1 MELLNKYKNGNCT
14 VEIYSDGTRIIE
26 WPDGEEM
33 KLDFPLNIDIRLM
46 TKCDFGYN
54 PTTGKSVCSFCH
66 ESARTDGKECDY
78 NALYEQL
85 KDLPAGMELAVGL
98 NDISSSNLIEFL
110 YKCRDTGWIVNGTIN
125 QGALAKK
132 SNIDILEQLIKF
144 NALKGVGISYR
155 PRMPKIP
162 QAVLNNPN
170 TVIHVIAGIDDFEG
184 VKSLANQGVKKIL
197 VLGEKDFG
205 FNKGNVDLTSESHKE
220 WKARIMELGKVFDII
235 SFDNLALEQLDI
247 KSKLPDSTWQEFYQ
261 GEHSFYINA
270 VDQYFA
276 PSSRSNFLKKGFG
289 ETNLFDYFKMLES
302 QLINVRDISH

>member
-78 NALYEQL
+78 DQLLSQL
-85 KDLPAGMELAVGL
+85 KHLPAGMELAIGINDFTEGL
-98 NDISSSNLIEFL
+98 EFFL
-110 YKCRDTGWIVNGTIN
+110 GRCKAYGFIVNGTVN

-132 SNIDILEQLIKF
+132 SNREWLARLIS
-144 NALKGVGISYR
+144 NNLLKGVGVSYR
-155 PRMPKIP
+155 PRMPDIP
-162 QAVLNNPN
+162 KEVIEYQN
-170 TVIHVIAGIDDFEG
+170 TVLHVIAGIDDFEG
-184 VKSLANQGVKKIL
+184 VKSLANQGVKKVL

-205 FNKGNVDLTSESHKE
+205 FNKGNVNLSSESHKE

-276 PSSRSNFLKKGFG
+276 PSSRSNLLKKGFG

>member
-14 VEIYSDGTRIIE
+14 IEIYSDGTRIIE

-33 KLDFPLNIDIRLM
+33 KLEFPLNIDIRLM

-78 NALYEQL
+78 DQLLSQL
-85 KDLPAGMELAVGL
+85 KHLPAGMELAIGINDFTEGL
-98 NDISSSNLIEFL
+98 EFFL
-110 YKCRDTGWIVNGTIN
+110 GRCKAYGFIVNGTVN

-132 SNIDILEQLIKF
+132 SNREWLARLIS
-144 NALKGVGISYR
+144 NNLLKGVGVSYR
-155 PRMPKIP
+155 PRMPDIP
-162 QAVLNNPN
+162 KEVIEYPN
-170 TVIHVIAGIDDFEG
+170 TVLHVIAGIDDFEG
-184 VKSLANQGVKKIL
+184 VKNLANQGVKKIL

-205 FNKGNVDLTSESHKE
+205 FNKGNVNLSSESHKE
-220 WKARIMELGKVFDII
+220 WKARIMELAKAFDII

-247 KSKLPDSTWQEFYQ
+247 KSKLPDSMWKEFYQ

-276 PSSRSNFLKKGFG
+276 PSSRSNLLKKGFG

-302 QLINVRDISH
+302 QLINVRDISN

>member
-14 VEIYSDGTRIIE
+14 IEIYSDGTRIIE

-78 NALYEQL
+78 DQLLSQL
-85 KDLPAGMELAVGL
+85 KHLPAGMELAIGINDFTEGL
-98 NDISSSNLIEFL
+98 EFFL
-110 YKCRDTGWIVNGTIN
+110 GRCKAYGFIVNGTVN

-132 SNIDILEQLIKF
+132 SNREWLARLISD
-144 NALKGVGISYR
+144 NLLKGVGVSYR

-220 WKARIMELGKVFDII
+220 WKARIMELGKAFDII

-276 PSSRSNFLKKGFG
+276 PSSRSNLLKKGFG